1 LYVRFLASGD
11 YEGVHALDLATQREY
26 RGEAWD
32 GLSEDEQ
39 KALLWTSAEDFP
51 LHLASGMSFVAEE
64 DGAIV
69 GFLIVFVEPV
79 MKDPQVYVEGIA
91 VAATHRRRG
100 IATALYAALREV
112 AKARGVTKLLADISL
127 DNEASQKLH
136 AKQGFVL
143 TQRIEARLDL

>member
-1 LYVRFLASGD
+1 
-11 YEGVHALDLATQREY
+11 
-26 RGEAWD
+26 
-32 GLSEDEQ
+32 
-39 KALLWTSAEDFP
+39 
-51 LHLASGMSFVAEE
+51 MSFVAEE

-100 IATALYAALREV
+100 IAEALYKALREV
-112 AKARGVTKLLADISL
+112 ARAKGFTKLLTDISL